1 MAMRIWYQTMSP
13 LNRLDSYTEFV
24 ANHARMILSADTEI
38 FFNGASE
45 KYYRDRLPADVFRYP
60 YTKFAVQKEA
70 VDFCFRAEREGFDA
84 VVLGSFSEPFLR
96 ESRSLVDIP
105 VVSLAESAMLVGCSI
120 AEEIALVT
128 LTPEYARRLRDT
140 VRRHKLESRVT
151 QVIGLGEDISEH
163 DVNRGIEEPDHIVN
177 AFRSVAGAAMDR
189 GADLLIPAEGI
200 LSLVLHKHEIA
211 GIEGTSVMDSVA
223 TVLRYAE
230 MLVELRRRTGLSVGR
245 RWSYPQPGPD
255 LRDDIRRLM

>member
-13 LNRLDSYTEFV
+13 LNRLGSYAGIV
-24 ANHARMILSADTEI
+24 ASHARTIVSADTEI

-45 KYYRDRLPADVFRYP
+45 KFYRDRLPADVFRYP

-70 VDFCFRAEREGFDA
+70 IDYCFRAEQEGFDA

-96 ESRSLVDIP
+96 ESRSLVEIP
-105 VVSLAESAMLVGCSI
+105 VVSLAESAMLVGCSM

-151 QVIGLGEDISEH
+151 QVIGLGEGISEH
-163 DVNRGIEEPDHIVN
+163 DVNRGLDEPERIVD
-177 AFRSVAGAAMDR
+177 AFCSVAGTVIDR
-189 GADLLIPAEGI
+189 GADLLVPAEGI
-200 LSLVLHKHEIA
+200 LSLVLHKYGTAE
-211 GIEGTSVMDSVA
+211 IEGAPVMDSVA